1 MAEFDAPL
9 VSVIIPVFNDGE
21 QLKLCL
27 AALAQQSYP
36 RSQIEIIVVD
46 NSWGDREARRET
58 ESGTLPVALVGKSS
72 VFAA

>member
-27 AALAQQSYP
+27 AALAQQSHTAIADRNH
-36 RSQIEIIVVD
+36 RSGQLM
-46 NSWGDREARRET
+46 G
-58 ESGTLPVALVGKSS
+58 
-72 VFAA
+72 